1 MSKILEFRA
10 TEEAIVELQARLDAL
25 KGNQHLQE
33 ELEFERK
40 LRQLMQEYEKTLRD
54 INAIL
59 DPQLHKQA
67 APASTKPQQVRHSR
81 RPREAKRYHN
91 PYTHEV
97 VVTKGGN
104 QRTLKAWKEQ
114 FGAETVESWLE
125 VAQEEPL
132 ANVG

>member
-10 TEEAIVELQARLDAL
+10 TEEAIIELQAKLAAL

-33 ELEFERK
+33 ELEFEQK
-40 LRQLMQEYEKTLRD
+40 LRQLMQEHGKTLRD
-54 INAIL
+54 INMIL
-59 DPQLHKQA
+59 DPQTYQQSVSS
-67 APASTKPQQVRHSR
+67 STKPQQSR
-81 RPREAKRYHN
+81 RPREAKRYRN

-114 FGAETVESWLE
+114 FGAEVVESWLE
-125 VAQEEPL
+125 GAQQEEPL
-132 ANVG
+132 ASAG

>member
-10 TEEAIVELQARLDAL
+10 TEEAIIELQAKLDAL

-33 ELEFERK
+33 ELEFEQK
-40 LRQLMQEYEKTLRD
+40 LRQLMQEHGKTLRD
-54 INAIL
+54 INMIL
-59 DPQLHKQA
+59 DPQTYQQSVSS
-67 APASTKPQQVRHSR
+67 STKPQQSR
-81 RPREAKRYHN
+81 RQREAKRYRN

-114 FGAETVESWLE
+114 FGAEVVESWLE
-125 VAQEEPL
+125 GAQQEEPL
-132 ANVG
+132 ASAG